1 MSRCFPIVIVLL
13 LFAAG
18 CDTAMSSLDTT
29 SRQIT
34 GLFSRIGDT
43 ARGRTPRNAAIKME
57 DQYFPDERR
66 EGINGLVSRDFG
78 KREPYVTRY
87 DQIAKADDDWLVRAT
102 AIRALNRARD
112 RNATPTFVL
121 ALGDKNDQVRL
132 EACKALIHMPDE
144 AAVPALVKIVQSDD
158 ENKDV
163 RIAGAEALQHY
174 RSLEVARALTNNLAG
189 RDFGVAWQSRKTLIL
204 LTGHDLQYDEAAWLA
219 YLTGPEKPF
228 G

>member
-1 MSRCFPIVIVLL
+1 MSRCTPILL
-13 LFAAG
+13 LIVALAVG
-18 CDTAMSSLDTT
+18 CDSAQSTLDST
-29 SRQIT
+29 SREIT
-34 GLFSRIGDT
+34 QMFGGWGHSNK
-43 ARGRTPRNAAIKME
+43 ARSPRAAAVKME

-66 EGINGLVSRDFG
+66 EGINYLAATTYG
-78 KREPYVTRY
+78 KREPYSTRY
-87 DQIAKADDDWLVRAT
+87 EQVAKLDEDWLVRAT

-112 RNATPTFVL
+112 RSATPTFVA
-121 ALGDKNDQVRL
+121 ALSDKNEQVRL

-144 AAVPALVKIVQSDD
+144 SAVPGLVKLVESED

-163 RIAGAEALQHY
+163 RIAAADALQHY
-174 RSLEVARALTNNLAG
+174 RSLEVARALTNTLAG
-189 RDFGVAWQSRKTLIL
+189 RDFGVAWQAHQTLIL